1 MKLAIVVTAFIV
13 GFAPSIAA
21 SEGMTLKEMTEDAL
35 RRTIALSD
43 QVRSADARARGEL
56 GTAEITATPET
67 PGSERSTSTAGN
79 PAGKR

>member
-1 MKLAIVVTAFIV
+1 MKFALAAIVL
-13 GFAPSIAA
+13 AA
-21 SEGMTLKEMTEDAL
+21 SITPSLSTADTLTLKEMTEDAL